1 MSSRHDHQLKIDS
14 TTDNFEL
21 MRDENGQ
28 AMYRVETIIKQHRD
42 PLTFTQVSWLGGH
55 GQHDME
61 SDDMYFEGQ
70 SIDTTQEGR
79 VFLGPKIYT
88 VQEDDDTAL
97 DTAPVKFLWNPT
109 VGELIVA
116 TGGKIYRYIQ
126 DDTGLDT
133 DEALDA
139 TETAVTMDADATAA
153 IPVGSIVEWDSEF
166 CEVTATGVTLTVIR
180 GVLGTTAATHDTN
193 KDTFIRKWTPATTT
207 VAGVTDLAIYK
218 GVVFAGIGA
227 STAYKY
233 STDDITW
240 TTSTLTDKFA
250 NYFLVSPD
258 LTGLTEVLWKA
269 KTPNEVAR
277 AQTGINDATGD
288 DDWRTPNFVGDT
300 TANITKLFLLNN
312 QLMVG
317 RVDGLWHLDSDG
329 NTHQQ
334 RPDLLANRST
344 DNFKYVTEWQAGIYH
359 SEIDGMGEIWSYNNY
374 EPMGPLFRTGDISKR
389 GDIVGEA
396 ADKDWLYVAVDEGTN
411 TIIYKGREVRKDG
424 DLRWEWCPW
433 VFAGTNAV
441 STMTVVQHTTSDRRL
456 WFGYGTQT
464 AYVILSDN
472 PTDDSAARFASSGF
486 VRMSYDLG
494 SDLINDK
501 QWQSAVLQVAG
512 GATGETV
519 QVKYRKDTDTS
530 ASSIIAAAA
539 TNGTY
544 ESNFS
549 SALTSKRIQYE
560 LHLASN
566 TVTAT
571 PEVSY
576 FQAKGVE
583 KPTVVRIHEAVYRM
597 GDKPTDRVSTL
608 RSLLRTAGSTTN
620 LIRFADLRYGD
631 STVDGATY
639 VWTSMAPGWPKEVE
653 ILRDKS
659 RQPEIGIQVK
669 LIEISYTLT

>member
-1 MSSRHDHQLKIDS
+1 MSSKHDHQLKIDS

-79 VFLGPKIYT
+79 VFLGPLINEVNKT
-88 VQEDDDTAL
+88 GDVDL
-97 DTAPVKFLWNPT
+97 DSAPVKFMWNPT
-109 VGELIVA
+109 VGELIMA
-116 TGGKIYRYIQ
+116 TAGEIYRY
-126 DDTGLDT
+126 D
-133 DEALDA
+133 
-139 TETAVTMDADATAA
+139 
-153 IPVGSIVEWDSEF
+153 VGSN
-166 CEVTATGVTLTVIR
+166 G
-180 GVLGTTAATHDTN
+180 
-193 KDTFIRKWTPATTT
+193 KWTAQAGSAIT
-207 VAGVTDLAIYK
+207 GVTDLAMYK
-218 GVVFAGIGA
+218 GVAFAGRGQT
-227 STAYKY
+227 TAYEY
-233 STDDITW
+233 STDNDSW

-277 AQTGINDATGD
+277 AQTGINGATGD

-300 TANITKLFLLNN
+300 TANITNLFLLNN
-312 QLMVG
+312 QLMIG

-344 DNFKYVTEWQAGIYH
+344 DNFKYVTEWQAGVYH

-374 EPMGPLFRTGDISKR
+374 EPMGPLFRTDDIAKR
-389 GDIVGEA
+389 GPTVGEA
-396 ADKDWLYVAVDEGTN
+396 ADKDWLYVAKDEGTN
-411 TIIYKGREVRKDG
+411 TIVYKGREVRKDG
-424 DLRWEWCPW
+424 ELRWEWCPW
-433 VFAGTNAV
+433 IFLGTKTLQTMAV
-441 STMTVVQHTTSDRRL
+441 IQHSTTDRRL
-456 WFGYGTQT
+456 WFGYTNST

-472 PTDDSAARFASSGF
+472 PTDDSAARFAPSGF

-501 QWQSAVLQVAG
+501 QWQSAILQVVG

-530 ASSIIAAAA
+530 ATSIIAAAT
-539 TNGTY
+539 TNGVY

-549 SALTSKRIQYE
+549 SALTSKRIQFE

-566 TVTAT
+566 TSTAT

-583 KPTVVRIHEAVYRM
+583 KPTVVRIHEAVYKM
-597 GDKPTDRVSTL
+597 GDKPTNRVSTL

-631 STVDGATY
+631 STVDGKTY
-639 VWTSMAPGWPKEVE
+639 VYVSVEPGWPKEVE

-659 RQPEIGIQVK
+659 RQPEIGIQMRMREV
-669 LIEISYTLT
+669 SYTLA

>member
-1 MSSRHDHQLKIDS
+1 
-14 TTDNFEL
+14 
-21 MRDENGQ
+21 
-28 AMYRVETIIKQHRD
+28 
-42 PLTFTQVSWLGGH
+42 
-55 GQHDME
+55 
-61 SDDMYFEGQ
+61 
-70 SIDTTQEGR
+70 
-79 VFLGPKIYT
+79 
-88 VQEDDDTAL
+88 
-97 DTAPVKFLWNPT
+97 
-109 VGELIVA
+109 
-116 TGGKIYRYIQ
+116 
-126 DDTGLDT
+126 
-133 DEALDA
+133 
-139 TETAVTMDADATAA
+139 
-153 IPVGSIVEWDSEF
+153 
-166 CEVTATGVTLTVIR
+166 
-180 GVLGTTAATHDTN
+180 
-193 KDTFIRKWTPATTT
+193 
-207 VAGVTDLAIYK
+207 
-218 GVVFAGIGA
+218 
-227 STAYKY
+227 
-233 STDDITW
+233 
-240 TTSTLTDKFA
+240 
-250 NYFLVSPD
+250 
-258 LTGLTEVLWKA
+258 
-269 KTPNEVAR
+269 
-277 AQTGINDATGD
+277 
-288 DDWRTPNFVGDT
+288 
-300 TANITKLFLLNN
+300 
-312 QLMVG
+312 
-317 RVDGLWHLDSDG
+317 
-329 NTHQQ
+329 
-334 RPDLLANRST
+334 
-344 DNFKYVTEWQAGIYH
+344 
-359 SEIDGMGEIWSYNNY
+359 
-374 EPMGPLFRTGDISKR
+374 
-389 GDIVGEA
+389 
-396 ADKDWLYVAVDEGTN
+396 
-411 TIIYKGREVRKDG
+411 
-424 DLRWEWCPW
+424 
-433 VFAGTNAV
+433 
-441 STMTVVQHTTSDRRL
+441 
-456 WFGYGTQT
+456 
-464 AYVILSDN
+464 
-472 PTDDSAARFASSGF
+472 
-486 VRMSYDLG
+486 MSYDLG

>member
-1 MSSRHDHQLKIDS
+1 MRHDHQLKVNS
-14 TTDNFEL
+14 TTQEYEL

-79 VFLGPKIYT
+79 VFLGPLINEVNKT
-88 VQEDDDTAL
+88 GDVDL
-97 DTAPVKFLWNPT
+97 DSAPVKFMWNPT
-109 VGELIVA
+109 VGELIMA
-116 TGGKIYRYIQ
+116 TAGEIYRY
-126 DDTGLDT
+126 D
-133 DEALDA
+133 
-139 TETAVTMDADATAA
+139 
-153 IPVGSIVEWDSEF
+153 VGSN
-166 CEVTATGVTLTVIR
+166 G
-180 GVLGTTAATHDTN
+180 
-193 KDTFIRKWTPATTT
+193 KWTAQAGGAIT
-207 VAGVTDLAIYK
+207 GVTDLAMYK
-218 GVVFAGIGA
+218 GVAFAGRGA
-227 STAYKY
+227 STAYEY
-233 STDDITW
+233 STDNDSW

-277 AQTGINDATGD
+277 AQTGINGATGD

-300 TANITKLFLLNN
+300 TANITNLFLLNN
-312 QLMVG
+312 QLMIG

-344 DNFKYVTEWQAGIYH
+344 DNFKYVTEWQAGVYH

-374 EPMGPLFRTGDISKR
+374 EPMGPLFRTDDIAKR
-389 GDIVGEA
+389 GPTVGEA
-396 ADKDWLYVAVDEGTN
+396 ADKDWLYVAKDEGTN
-411 TIIYKGREVRKDG
+411 TIVYKGREVRKDG
-424 DLRWEWCPW
+424 ELRWEWCPW
-433 VFAGTNAV
+433 IFLGTKTLQTMAV
-441 STMTVVQHTTSDRRL
+441 IQHSTTDRRL
-456 WFGYGTQT
+456 WFGYTNST

-472 PTDDSAARFASSGF
+472 PTDDTAARFAPSGF

-501 QWQSAVLQVAG
+501 LWQSAVLQVVG
-512 GATGETV
+512 GASGETV

-530 ASSIIAAAA
+530 ATSIIAAAA
-539 TNGTY
+539 TNGTF
-544 ESNFS
+544 ETNFS
-549 SALTSKRIQYE
+549 SALTSKRIQFE
-560 LHLASN
+560 IHLASN
-566 TVTAT
+566 TTTAT

-631 STVDGATY
+631 STVDGETY
-639 VWTSMAPGWPKEVE
+639 VYVSVEPGWPKEVE

-659 RQPEIGIQVK
+659 RQPEIGIQMRMREV
-669 LIEISYTLT
+669 SYTLA

>member
-79 VFLGPKIYT
+79 VFLGPLINEVNKT
-88 VQEDDDTAL
+88 GDVDL
-97 DTAPVKFLWNPT
+97 DSAPVKFMWNPT
-109 VGELIVA
+109 VGELIMA
-116 TGGKIYRYIQ
+116 TAGEIYRY
-126 DDTGLDT
+126 D
-133 DEALDA
+133 
-139 TETAVTMDADATAA
+139 
-153 IPVGSIVEWDSEF
+153 VGSN
-166 CEVTATGVTLTVIR
+166 G
-180 GVLGTTAATHDTN
+180 
-193 KDTFIRKWTPATTT
+193 KWTVATTT
-207 VAGVTDLAIYK
+207 VAGVTDLAMYK
-218 GVVFAGIGA
+218 GVAFAGRGA
-227 STAYKY
+227 STAYMY
-233 STDDITW
+233 STDNDSW

-277 AQTGINDATGD
+277 AQTGINGATGD

-300 TANITKLFLLNN
+300 TANITNLFLLNN

-389 GDIVGEA
+389 GDIVGLA

-433 VFAGTNAV
+433 IFLGTKTLQTMAV
-441 STMTVVQHTTSDRRL
+441 IQHSTTDRRL
-456 WFGYGTQT
+456 WFGYTNST

-472 PTDDSAARFASSGF
+472 PTSDSAARFAPSGF

-494 SDLINDK
+494 NDLINDK
-501 QWQSAVLQVAG
+501 LWQSAILQVVG

-530 ASSIIAAAA
+530 ATSIIAAAV
-539 TNGTY
+539 TNGVY

-549 SALTSKRIQYE
+549 SALTSKRIQFE
-560 LHLASN
+560 IHLASN
-566 TVTAT
+566 TNTAT

-631 STVDGATY
+631 STVDGKTY
-639 VWTSMAPGWPKEVE
+639 VYVSVEPGWPKEVE

-659 RQPEIGIQVK
+659 RQPEIGIQMRMREV
-669 LIEISYTLT
+669 SFTLA

>member
-1 MSSRHDHQLKIDS
+1 MRKDHQLKVDS
-14 TTDNFEL
+14 TTQEYEL

-28 AMYRVETIIKQHRD
+28 AMYRVDTVEKQRRD

-55 GQHDME
+55 GQHDMK

-79 VFLGPKIYT
+79 VFLGPLINEVK
-88 VQEDDDTAL
+88 ESDDTDL
-97 DTAPVKFLWNPT
+97 DSAPVKFMWNPT
-109 VGELIVA
+109 VGELICA
-116 TGGKIYRYIQ
+116 TGGEIYRY
-126 DDTGLDT
+126 D
-133 DEALDA
+133 
-139 TETAVTMDADATAA
+139 
-153 IPVGSIVEWDSEF
+153 VGSN
-166 CEVTATGVTLTVIR
+166 G
-180 GVLGTTAATHDTN
+180 
-193 KDTFIRKWTPATTT
+193 KWTAQAGGAIT
-207 VAGVTDLAIYK
+207 GVTDLAMYK
-218 GVVFAGIGA
+218 GVAFAGRGA
-227 STAYKY
+227 STAYEY
-233 STDDITW
+233 STDNDSW

-277 AQTGINDATGD
+277 AQTGINGATGD

-300 TANITKLFLLNN
+300 TANITNLFLLNN
-312 QLMVG
+312 QLMIG

-344 DNFKYVTEWQAGIYH
+344 DNFKYVTEWQAGVYH

-374 EPMGPLFRTGDISKR
+374 EPMGPLFRTDDIAKR
-389 GDIVGEA
+389 GDIVGLA
-396 ADKDWLYVAVDEGTN
+396 ADKDWLYVGVDEGTN
-411 TIIYKGREVRKDG
+411 TIVYKGREVRKDG

-433 VFAGTNAV
+433 VFLGTKTLKTMAV
-441 STMTVVQHTTSDRRL
+441 IQHSTTDRRL
-456 WFGYGTQT
+456 WFGYTNST

-472 PTDDSAARFASSGF
+472 PTDDNAARFAPSGF

-501 QWQSAVLQVAG
+501 LWQSAVLQVTG
-512 GATGETV
+512 GASGETV

-530 ASSIIAAAA
+530 ATSIIAAAA
-539 TNGTY
+539 TNGTF
-544 ESNFS
+544 ETNFS
-549 SALTSKRIQYE
+549 SALTSKRIQFE
-560 LHLASN
+560 LHLASD
-566 TVTAT
+566 TSTAT

-631 STVDGATY
+631 STVDGKTY
-639 VWTSMAPGWPKEVE
+639 VYVSVEPGWPKEVE

-659 RQPEIGIQVK
+659 RQPEIGIQMRMR
-669 LIEISYTLT
+669 EISYTLA

>member
-1 MSSRHDHQLKIDS
+1 MRHDHELKVDT
-14 TTDNFEL
+14 TTDQFEL

-79 VFLGPKIYT
+79 VFLGPLINEVNKT
-88 VQEDDDTAL
+88 GDVDL
-97 DTAPVKFLWNPT
+97 DSAPVRFMWNPT
-109 VGELIVA
+109 VGELIMA
-116 TGGKIYRYIQ
+116 TGGEIYRY
-126 DDTGLDT
+126 D
-133 DEALDA
+133 
-139 TETAVTMDADATAA
+139 
-153 IPVGSIVEWDSEF
+153 VGSN
-166 CEVTATGVTLTVIR
+166 G
-180 GVLGTTAATHDTN
+180 
-193 KDTFIRKWTPATTT
+193 KWTVATTT
-207 VAGVTDLAIYK
+207 VAGVTDLAMYK
-218 GVVFAGIGA
+218 GVAFAGRGA
-227 STAYKY
+227 STAYMY
-233 STDDITW
+233 STDNDSW

-277 AQTGINDATGD
+277 AQTGINGATGD

-300 TANITKLFLLNN
+300 TANITNLFLLNN
-312 QLMVG
+312 QLMIG

-389 GDIVGEA
+389 GDIVGLA

-411 TIIYKGREVRKDG
+411 TIVYKGREVRKDG

-433 VFAGTNAV
+433 IFLGTKTLQTMAV
-441 STMTVVQHTTSDRRL
+441 IQHSTTDRRL
-456 WFGYGTQT
+456 WFGYTNST

-472 PTDDSAARFASSGF
+472 PTSDAAARFAPSGF
-486 VRMSYDLG
+486 LRMSYDLG

-501 QWQSAVLQVAG
+501 QWQSAILQVVG

-530 ASSIIAAAA
+530 ATSIIAAAV
-539 TNGTY
+539 TNGVY

-549 SALTSKRIQYE
+549 SALTSKRIQFE
-560 LHLASN
+560 IHLASN
-566 TVTAT
+566 TNTAT

-583 KPTVVRIHEAVYRM
+583 KPTVVRIHEAVYKM

-631 STVDGATY
+631 STVDGKTY
-639 VWTSMAPGWPKEVE
+639 VYVSVEPGWPKEVE

-659 RQPEIGIQVK
+659 RQPEIGIQMRMREV
-669 LIEISYTLT
+669 SFTLA

>member
-1 MSSRHDHQLKIDS
+1 MSSRHDHELKINS
-14 TTDNFEL
+14 TTDHFEL

-28 AMYRVETIIKQHRD
+28 AMYRVETIPKQHRD

-79 VFLGPKIYT
+79 VFLGPLIIE
-88 VQEDDDTAL
+88 VQESDDTDL
-97 DTAPVKFLWNPT
+97 DSAPVKFMWNPT
-109 VGELIVA
+109 VGELICA
-116 TGGKIYRYIQ
+116 TGGNIYRY
-126 DDTGLDT
+126 D
-133 DEALDA
+133 
-139 TETAVTMDADATAA
+139 
-153 IPVGSIVEWDSEF
+153 VGSN
-166 CEVTATGVTLTVIR
+166 G
-180 GVLGTTAATHDTN
+180 
-193 KDTFIRKWTPATTT
+193 KWTVATTT
-207 VAGVTDLAIYK
+207 VAGVTDLAMYK
-218 GVVFAGIGA
+218 GVAFAGRGA
-227 STAYKY
+227 STAYMY
-233 STDDITW
+233 STDNDSW

-277 AQTGINDATGD
+277 AQTGINGATGD

-344 DNFKYVTEWQAGIYH
+344 DNFKYVTEWQAGVYH

-374 EPMGPLFRTGDISKR
+374 EPMGPLFRTDDIAKR
-389 GDIVGEA
+389 GDIVGLA
-396 ADKDWLYVAVDEGTN
+396 ADKDWLYVGVDEGTN
-411 TIIYKGREVRKDG
+411 TIVYKGREVRKDG

-433 VFAGTNAV
+433 VFLGTKGSAALA
-441 STMTVVQHTTSDRRL
+441 VVQHSASDRRL
-456 WFGYGTQT
+456 WFGYGNST

-472 PTDDSAARFASSGF
+472 PTDDTAARFAPSGF

-501 QWQSAVLQVAG
+501 LWQSAVLQVTG
-512 GATGETV
+512 GASGETV

-530 ASSIIAAAA
+530 ATSIIAAAA
-539 TNGTY
+539 TNGTF
-544 ESNFS
+544 ETNFS
-549 SALTSKRIQYE
+549 SALTSKRIQFE
-560 LHLASN
+560 LHLASD
-566 TVTAT
+566 TSTAT

-583 KPTVVRIHEAVYRM
+583 KPTVVRIHKVFYKL
-597 GDKPTDRVSTL
+597 GDSPTQRVSTL
-608 RSLLRTAGSTTN
+608 RSLLRLAGSTTN

-639 VWTSMAPGWPKEVE
+639 VWCSVEPGFPKEPEFEHAKKMQPGIAVE
-653 ILRDKS
+653 VWLREVS
-659 RQPEIGIQVK
+659 F
-669 LIEISYTLT
+669 SLT